1 MMEQDKT
8 ILGLKVVMNNKDAHF
23 FPVDANLEI
32 TEQEIVAQFLN
43 AMSKHSV
50 TPFKEFYGVYLN
62 CNEISWFRV
71 ETDLKY

>member
-1 MMEQDKT
+1 MKQNKT

-23 FPVDANLEI
+23 FPVDDNSKI
-32 TEQEIVAQFLN
+32 TEQEIITQFLN

-50 TPFKEFYGVYLN
+50 TPFKEFCGVYLN

-71 ETDLKY
+71 ESDLKR